1 MTPAARIAAVI
12 EILQDM
18 PDGQLAGQGLRA
30 GMQRRRYAGSGDR
43 AAISA
48 LFWQIQRARARI
60 GWHLDAIAADI
71 SPRNQVI
78 AALVMIDQQYENLT
92 HLFTDAI
99 THAPPALNDNELVMA
114 TNLAKRTFDDA
125 KMPVHV
131 ALEWPEF
138 LLEDARIAISRVIDD
153 KQSVE
158 AELAALLDEAPTDLR
173 INPIKLD
180 DRRLLR
186 DRLAGRGIKCY
197 ATSLSPWGVRLAKR
211 TRTDELQEW
220 KKGQFDIQDEG
231 SQIAAL
237 LCDARP
243 GMQVADVCAG
253 AGGKSLVMAAR
264 MQNKGRVLA
273 IDSSAERLERSG
285 ERLRRAGIHNVE
297 RKAVDDKWGT
307 RKWRAKFDRVVID
320 APCSG
325 SGTWRRQVD
334 ARWRLTPDIL
344 ARYQAA
350 QQGLLEKARAMVLPG
365 GRIIYITC
373 SLLASECEAQI
384 TTFLA
389 DAPELEMA
397 DIGDIWDDTIGRL
410 KGGTCPQTAT
420 LNASG
425 MLRLLPRRDN
435 TDGFFIAIIQARLR

>member
-12 EILQDM
+12 EIMQDM
-18 PDGQLAGQGLRA
+18 PVGQLAGQGLRT
-30 GMQRRRYAGSGDR
+30 GLQRRRYAGSGDR
-43 AAISA
+43 AAIST
-48 LFWQIQRARARI
+48 LFWQVQRARARI
-60 GWHLDAIAADI
+60 GWHLEEIAAEI
-71 SPRNQVI
+71 SPRHQVI
-78 AALVMIDQQYENLT
+78 ATLVMINEQYEELQN
-92 HLFTDAI
+92 LFTDAVS
-99 THAPPALNDNELVMA
+99 HAPPALNDNEQAMA
-114 TNLAKRTFDDA
+114 VTLAKRTFDDEN
-125 KMPVHV
+125 MPVDV
-131 ALEWPEF
+131 AHEWPVF
-138 LLEDARIAISRVIDD
+138 LLDDVRAGIGRVLDAS
-153 KQSVE
+153 QSVE

-186 DRLAGRGIKCY
+186 DRLAGRGIKCH

-211 TRTDELQEW
+211 TRTEELQEW

-243 GMQVADVCAG
+243 GMQVADICAG

-273 IDSSAERLERSG
+273 IDNSAERLERG
-285 ERLRRAGIHNVE
+285 GVRLRRAGIHNVE
-297 RKAVDDKWGT
+297 RKVVDDRWGT

-344 ARYQAA
+344 ARHHAT
-350 QQGLLEKARAMVLPG
+350 QQELLQKARAMVLPG

-384 TTFLA
+384 AAFLA

-397 DIGDIWDDTIGRL
+397 NIGDIWDDTIGRL
-410 KGGTCPQTAT
+410 NGGACPQSTT

-425 MLRLLPRRDN
+425 MLRLLPQRDN

>member
-18 PDGQLAGQGLRA
+18 SDGQLAGQGLRA

-48 LFWQIQRARARI
+48 LFWQVQRARARI

-78 AALVMIDQQYENLT
+78 AALVMIDQQHENLA
-92 HLFTDAI
+92 HLFTDTI
-99 THAPPALNDNELVMA
+99 THAPPALNDNEQVMVA
-114 TNLAKRTFDDA
+114 TLAERTFDDA

-138 LLEDARIAISRVIDD
+138 LLEDARTAISRVIDD
-153 KQSVE
+153 KQTVE

-197 ATSLSPWGVRLAKR
+197 ATSLSPWGIRLAKR

-344 ARYQAA
+344 ARYQAT

-384 TTFLA
+384 TAFLA
-389 DAPELEMA
+389 DAPELEIA

-410 KGGTCPQTAT
+410 NGGTCPQTAT

-425 MLRLLPRRDN
+425 MLRLLPRRDK

>member
-48 LFWQIQRARARI
+48 LFWQIQRAKARI

-78 AALVMIDQQYENLT
+78 AALVMIDQQHENLP
-92 HLFTDAI
+92 HLFTDTI
-99 THAPPALNDNELVMA
+99 THAPPTLNDNEQVMVA
-114 TNLAKRTFDDA
+114 NLAERTFDDA

-344 ARYQAA
+344 ARYQAT

-384 TTFLA
+384 TAFLA
-389 DAPELEMA
+389 DAPELEIA

>member
-12 EILQDM
+12 EIMQEI
-18 PDGQLAGQGLRA
+18 PSGQMAGQGLRA
-30 GMQRRRYAGSGDR
+30 AMQRRRYAGSGDR

-48 LFWQIQRARARI
+48 LFWQVQRARARI
-60 GWHLDAIAADI
+60 GWHLEALEADI

-78 AALVMIDQQYENLT
+78 AALVLIDKQHDNLQN
-92 HLFTDAI
+92 LFTDTI
-99 THAPPALNDNELVMA
+99 SHAPPALNDNEQSMVSA
-114 TNLAKRTFDDA
+114 LAQRTLDDA
-125 KMPVHV
+125 KMPVDV

-138 LLEDARIAISRVIDD
+138 LLEDVRIGIGSALDNS
-153 KQSVE
+153 QSVE

-186 DRLAGRGIKCY
+186 DRLAGRGIKCH
-197 ATSLSPWGVRLAKR
+197 ATSLSPWGVRLTKR
-211 TRTDELQEW
+211 TRTDDFQEW

-243 GMQVADVCAG
+243 GMQVADICAG

-273 IDSSAERLERSG
+273 IDNSAERLERSG

-297 RKAVDDKWGT
+297 RKVVDDKWGT

-334 ARWRLTPDIL
+334 ARWRLTPEIL
-344 ARYQAA
+344 ARHHAT

-384 TTFLA
+384 TAFLEN
-389 DAPELEMA
+389 APELEMA
-397 DIGDIWDDTIGRL
+397 NIGDIWDDTIGRL
-410 KGGTCPQTAT
+410 NGGACPQVTS

>member
-18 PDGQLAGQGLRA
+18 PEGQLAGQGLRA

-43 AAISA
+43 NAISA
-48 LFWQIQRARARI
+48 LFWKVQRARARI
-60 GWHLDAIAADI
+60 GWHLQAIAADI

-78 AALVMIDQQYENLT
+78 AALVLIDNQHEDLT
-92 HLFTDAI
+92 SLFTDDI
-99 THAPPALNDNELVMA
+99 SHAPAALNDIEQSMVAAL
-114 TNLAKRTFDDA
+114 TQRTLDDA
-125 KMPVHV
+125 AMPANV
-131 ALEWPEF
+131 AFEWPEF
-138 LLEDARIAISRVIDD
+138 LLEDTRTAIGRVLGDS
-153 KQSVE
+153 QTVE
-158 AELAALLDEAPTDLR
+158 DELAALLDEAPTDLR

-197 ATSLSPWGVRLAKR
+197 ATSLSPWGVRLTKR

-273 IDSSAERLERSG
+273 IDNSAERLDKSG

-334 ARWRLTPDIL
+334 ARWRITPEIL
-344 ARYQAA
+344 ARHHAT

-384 TTFLA
+384 ATFLEN
-389 DAPELEMA
+389 APELEMA
-397 DIGDIWDDTIGRL
+397 DIGDIWDDTIGRM
-410 KGGTCPQTAT
+410 KGGACPQNAT